1 MKQLDRLEVSRAA
14 ILKAVRAN
22 IRLKHALDADAEINE
37 VLPELERRIN
47 HAIET
52 GEPFAYDIAEV
63 LHELDS

>member
-22 IRLKHALDADAEINE
+22 IRLKHALAADVEIND

-47 HAIET
+47 DAIAS
-52 GEPFAYDIAEV
+52 GKPFELDIAEV
-63 LHELDS
+63 LREIER